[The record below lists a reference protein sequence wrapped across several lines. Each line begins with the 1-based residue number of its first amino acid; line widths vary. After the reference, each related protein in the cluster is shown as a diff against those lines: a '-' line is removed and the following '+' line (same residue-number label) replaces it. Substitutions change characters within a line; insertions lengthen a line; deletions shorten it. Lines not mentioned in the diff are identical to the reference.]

1 MNVLADE
8 YLKLSYHGFLAKDK
22 SLPTGQAGF
31 NVTVKTSFD
40 EMRNN
45 KSQLFKDLGTNAFS
59 DSAITVAANRSA
71 ELQKQMEIKMLTH
84 FKEVRQLCTPAQQPA
99 FDTLFYK
106 VWNRKGED
114 RNKIKN

>member
-1 MNVLADE
+1 M
-8 YLKLSYHGFLAKDK
+8 S
-22 SLPTGQAGF
+22 S
-31 NVTVKTSFD
+31 
-40 EMRNN
+40 
-45 KSQLFKDLGTNAFS
+45 NAFS

-114 RNKIKN
+114 RNKPKN